1 MQLTDHLHQ
10 LSIPFSVP
18 TPLGDL
24 PRSVNLWLLVG
35 ECIVVIDS
43 GVAGS
48 ERRVAAYL
56 QGLGRSVAEI
66 DWLLLTHSHP
76 DHIGAAAAL
85 VELSGC
91 QVAAH
96 AAERDWIEDPQLQ
109 ARQRPVPGFAGLVQ
123 GAVAVTRELDD
134 GEVLKFDGLPELTV
148 LHTPG
153 HSRGSLSLWAAQA
166 GWLVSGDAI
175 PVPGDLPIFD
185 DFAAARA
192 ALQRLRACTP
202 QLLLSSWQEEVRG
215 PGAAR
220 RLEAATAW
228 LEQLATR
235 VRQEAP
241 QVAGDPDPLAFCRR
255 LVPRLGLPA
264 VAVNP
269 LVARS
274 LAACLAPH
282 GEE

>member
-1 MQLTDHLHQ
+1 MQLTPHLHQ
-10 LSIPFSVP
+10 LTIPFTVP

-24 PRSVNLWLLVG
+24 PRSVNLWLLLG
-35 ECIVVIDS
+35 PRIVVIDS

-48 ERRVAAYL
+48 EGLVAAYL

-85 VELSGC
+85 VAASDC
-91 QVAAH
+91 RVAAH

-109 ARQRPVPGFAGLVQ
+109 ARQRPVPGFAGLVR
-123 GAVAVTRELDD
+123 GAVTVTRELGD
-134 GEVLKFDGLPELTV
+134 GEVLRFDGLPELTV

-153 HSRGSLSLWAAQA
+153 HSRGSLSLRAAGE
-166 GWLVSGDAI
+166 GWLVGGDAV

-185 DFAAARA
+185 DFPA
-192 ALQRLRACTP
+192 ALASLRRLRAHAP
-202 QLLLSSWQEEVRG
+202 ELLLSSWQEEVC
-215 PGAAR
+215 GAGVAR

-228 LEQLATR
+228 LEQLATLA
-235 VRQEAP
+235 RQQAP
-241 QVAGDPDPLAFCRR
+241 QVAGDPDPLALCRR
-255 LVPRLGLPA
+255 LAPHLGLPA
-264 VAVNP
+264 AAVNP

-274 LAACLAPH
+274 LAACLADS
-282 GEE
+282 EVR